1 MEEITFVTVGQGAE
15 RRRWERIPITIP
27 LFVRASGE
35 GSRRFLEFGNVLNIS
50 AGGALLAVRQYL
62 PSPCNISLEIPAAP
76 VAEAAQL
83 PPSSR
88 ILEAR
93 LLRVQPLDRCYLWA
107 VRFQRPL
114 LHRAG
119 LARAVNRP
127 LRRAKGVARPVAGPV
142 DGARDLTR

>member
-1 MEEITFVTVGQGAE
+1 MEGITLVTVGQGAE

-50 AGGALLAVRQYL
+50 AGGALLAVRQFL

-88 ILEAR
+88 MLEAR

-119 LARAVNRP
+119 LARALNRP
-127 LRRAKGVARPVAGPV
+127 LRRAKGRASANERSV
-142 DGARDLTR
+142 DGVRE